1 MMERPTVV
9 WRFHPVVET
18 WASHTTSLLGLML
31 RMQTNF
37 SKKQLENNPKQ
48 IETYMKYMGFE
59 GPEGTI
65 DYITQKIEEHIKNKK
80 NENTKN

>member
-1 MMERPTVV
+1 MTYIIAHLPKLE
-9 WRFHPVVET
+9 E
-18 WASHTTSLLGLML
+18 L
-31 RMQTNF
+31 
-37 SKKQLENNPKQ
+37 KKQLENNPKQ

>member
-1 MMERPTVV
+1 MTYIIAHLPKLE
-9 WRFHPVVET
+9 E
-18 WASHTTSLLGLML
+18 L
-31 RMQTNF
+31 
-37 SKKQLENNPKQ
+37 KKQLENNPKQ

-65 DYITQKIEEHIKNKK
+65 DYITQKIEQHIKNKK